1 MGAKKPANVQF
12 FFVGGH
18 KKKHRPTKL
27 FTPFEALYKTCL
39 RNGNAPKVGQISA
52 TLRTRCAHGG
62 AHFQIDVPKVG
73 LIFIF

>member
-1 MGAKKPANVQF
+1 MGAKNLQMFHF

-39 RNGNAPKVGQISA
+39 RERNAPKVGQISA

-62 AHFQIDVPKVG
+62 AHFHILNCCINRG
-73 LIFIF
+73 LV